1 MSYEIKSRK
10 RKRTQVRMMIIIM
23 STPKKK
29 ERIKK
34 MEVDERTQI
43 EGNSSNTKK
52 ERTKTASV
60 YSFISFDSS

>member
-1 MSYEIKSRK
+1 
-10 RKRTQVRMMIIIM
+10 MMIIIM